1 MRTIYALSLI
11 LTLAFSVKSQTTWK
25 MVSAGKLFSMAIK
38 NDGTLWVWGDH
49 PATSNLEVVPIQI
62 GQDNSWA
69 ALSCGVEHV
78 LLLKTDSTLWA
89 MGGNQFGQLGLGNM
103 MPVSLPQQVGNSASW
118 VQVQAG
124 CYYSGAIKSD
134 GTLWTWGLNYT
145 GQLGVG
151 GLQNALLPI
160 QVNVLGV
167 CKSVSFQADHSL
179 ALFDNGNGA
188 KLYSWGDNAF
198 GQLGDNTTLPHTL
211 PIQVF
216 ESAGSNF
223 NWVSVA
229 AGLFSS
235 AAIRSDSTLWVFG
248 SNGSGQLGSNVIGD
262 QFVPVEME
270 PGSKWIDVKA
280 GDLFCY
286 GIKENSGV
294 YCWGNNNL
302 GVLGTGN
309 TQVQNTPFLLSTVD
323 KDIYSFTLSK
333 SATFSSSFSGA
344 HVLSLDINHTS
355 ICAVGSNNLGQHGNG
370 TTTSTSQFSCGIA
383 DLSSLSTL
391 EMNNFQVYP
400 NPASKELHVFIEEG
414 FYTGILRDL
423 SGRILSNVP
432 LTAGQNTID
441 IHTFSPGNYFV
452 EINGVV
458 AKFVVE

>member
-1 MRTIYALSLI
+1 MHAQ
-11 LTLAFSVKSQTTWK
+11 SQTTWK

-49 PATSNLEVVPIQI
+49 PVTSNLEVVPIQI

-69 ALSCGVEHV
+69 ALSCGVDHV

-103 MPVSLPQQVGNSASW
+103 MPASLPQQLGNSASW

-145 GQLGVG
+145 GQLGIG
-151 GLQNALLPI
+151 GLQNALLPT

-188 KLYSWGDNAF
+188 KLFSWGDNAF
-198 GQLGDNTTLPHTL
+198 GQLGDNTTVRHTL

-248 SNGSGQLGSNVIGD
+248 SNGSGQLGSNSIGD
-262 QFVPVEME
+262 QLLPIEME

-286 GIKENSGV
+286 GIKEDENV
-294 YCWGNNNL
+294 YTWGNNNL

-309 TQVQNTPFLLSTVD
+309 TQAQNSLFLLSILD
-323 KDIYSFTLSK
+323 KDINSFALSK
-333 SATFSSSFSGA
+333 SPTFSSTFSGA
-344 HVLSLDINHTS
+344 HVLALDVNHTS
-355 ICAVGSNNLGQHGNG
+355 ICAVGSNNVGQHGDG

-383 DLSSLSTL
+383 DLSGLSTL
-391 EMNNFQVYP
+391 EMNTFQVYP
-400 NPASKELHVFIEEG
+400 NPASTELKVQIEDG
-414 FYTGILRDL
+414 SSTAILRDL
-423 SGRILSNVP
+423 SGRILANIP
-432 LTAGQNTID
+432 LTVGTNTID
-441 IHTFSPGNYFV
+441 IHTFSPGNYLV
-452 EINGVV
+452 EIKGAV